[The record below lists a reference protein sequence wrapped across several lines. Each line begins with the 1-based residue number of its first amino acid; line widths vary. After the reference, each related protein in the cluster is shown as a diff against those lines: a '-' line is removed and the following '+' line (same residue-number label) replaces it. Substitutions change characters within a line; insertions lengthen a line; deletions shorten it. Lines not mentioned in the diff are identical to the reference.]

1 MRIARTCERMGIAT
15 VAVHSEIEADSLH
28 VQTCD
33 EAVCVGGNRVAE
45 SYLNGDAIV
54 AAAKATGAQ
63 AVHPGY
69 GLLSESAGFARKVVD
84 AGLTFIGPTPDTLEL
99 FGDKVRSLELAVQAG
114 VRVLR
119 GSGAPMADMAAA
131 HAAAEE
137 LGFPLLAKAVAGGGG
152 IGMQA
157 IDDEQGLEQALRTCA
172 ERAASAFGDDRV
184 YLERRHDRPRHVEVQ
199 ILADGHGQVTALGER
214 ECSVQ
219 RRHQKVIEESPAPA
233 LVGRPDEELKRGAL
247 CDAAERV
254 AREAGFV
261 GAGTAEF
268 LMDIEGGLHFMEFNP
283 RLQVEHGVTEMCTGL
298 DLVEL
303 QLQIAAG
310 AQLPSEV
317 GHRQPSGHAMEARI
331 YAEDP
336 ARDFLPAPGEVA
348 SVRFP
353 TVGPGRLRVESALSA
368 GCTVT
373 PFYDPLVA
381 KVIAYGPTRHQ
392 ALLTLDRVLAET
404 VIAPL
409 TTNLAFLRDVLAHES
424 FRAGQYDT
432 EFVHRLMD
440 ELAQKKSDSQRPRD
454 QR

>member
-219 RRHQKVIEESPAPA
+219 RRHQKVIE
-233 LVGRPDEELKRGAL
+233 
-247 CDAAERV
+247 
-254 AREAGFV
+254 
-261 GAGTAEF
+261 
-268 LMDIEGGLHFMEFNP
+268 
-283 RLQVEHGVTEMCTGL
+283 
-298 DLVEL
+298 
-303 QLQIAAG
+303 
-310 AQLPSEV
+310 
-317 GHRQPSGHAMEARI
+317 
-331 YAEDP
+331 
-336 ARDFLPAPGEVA
+336 
-348 SVRFP
+348 
-353 TVGPGRLRVESALSA
+353 
-368 GCTVT
+368 
-373 PFYDPLVA
+373 
-381 KVIAYGPTRHQ
+381 
-392 ALLTLDRVLAET
+392 
-404 VIAPL
+404 
-409 TTNLAFLRDVLAHES
+409 
-424 FRAGQYDT
+424 
-432 EFVHRLMD
+432 
-440 ELAQKKSDSQRPRD
+440 
-454 QR
+454 